1 MPWPSSKATTTHLDA
16 QTDDPNQARPQI
28 KQNIDNVNDII
39 DFFPSGLISF
49 ANQFVILELGND
61 GSGPTSGG
69 STQFNTVTELSDTGS
84 LCTLGT
90 VAGKG
95 SVFVLA
101 SGTYLVNCNGPVT
114 PSDGTGH
121 KILNHTQSSTLVTAM
136 VPEVGTTGF
145 SIGTGIDNSIIT
157 SNGSDQLALQFLGSG
172 GVDAPNYLNGFKIR
186 FTKLT

>member
-1 MPWPSSKATTTHLDA
+1 MPWPSTKATTTHLDNQA
-16 QTDDPNQARPQI
+16 DDPNQARPQI
-28 KQNIDNVNDII
+28 KQNIENVNDII
-39 DFFPSGLISF
+39 DFFPSGLFSF
-49 ANQFVILELGND
+49 ANQFVILQLGDD
-61 GSGPTSGG
+61 GTGPSSGG
-69 STQFNTVTELSDTGS
+69 TTQFNTVTELSDTGS
-84 LCTLGT
+84 LCTIGS
-90 VAGKG
+90 VSVG

-121 KILNHTQSSTLVTAM
+121 KILNHTAGTTLVTAM

-157 SNGSDQLALQFLGSG
+157 SNGTDQLALQFLGNG
-172 GVDAPNYLNGFKIR
+172 GADAANYLNGFKIR

>member
-1 MPWPSSKATTTHLDA
+1 MAWPSTKATTTHLDA

-28 KQNIDNVNDII
+28 KQNIDNVNAII
-39 DFFPSGLISF
+39 DYFPSGLF
-49 ANQFVILELGND
+49 AWADQFVILQLGND
-61 GSGPTSGG
+61 GTGPLPGSGTE
-69 STQFNTVTELSDTGS
+69 FNTVTELSDTGS
-84 LCTLGT
+84 LCALAT
-90 VAGKG
+90 VASKG
-95 SVFVLA
+95 TVFVLA

-121 KILNHTQSSTLVTAM
+121 KILNHTAGSTLVTAM

-157 SNGSDQLALQFLGSG
+157 SNGSDQLALQFIGSG
-172 GVDAPNYLNGFKIR
+172 TAEAPNYLNGFKIR